1 MSGICG
7 IVRFDGGAPS
17 PAEIPAMCQVLERRG
32 PDGTGSWAGDSAALG
47 HTLLATTPEA
57 LVERLPLTH
66 AESGCTITADARL
79 DNRDEL
85 LAALGLTGETR
96 VIGDGELILHS
107 YLRWGE
113 DCPKH
118 LLGDFAF
125 AIWDERTRR
134 LFCARD
140 HMGMRQLLYYH
151 DAGRLFVFASEAQA
165 VLAHPDVPQCIN
177 EERIADFLDD
187 VEGIDLPSTFFEDVH
202 RLPPAHFL
210 SVTANGLNLQRYW
223 ELQPKAPL
231 VLGGDEAYADAFLD
245 VFTEAVRCR
254 LRSPGPVGSMLSGGM
269 DSGSVA
275 AVAARLLSAD
285 GAGPLHTISAVG
297 PDPETCIETRT
308 ILSASSLPGLAPQ
321 FVDQADMDTYRHA
334 LMDLPK
340 SGEPFDFHMT
350 LIRAVYLAAQQ
361 QGLKIMLD
369 GVAGDVVMISG
380 NRVGQLLSAGRM
392 VAAVREARAEA
403 RFWGPTWPWWKSLA
417 HAAWAARVPD
427 SVRNFRDRRR
437 ARRTSRASLVAP
449 ELAKLIDLARGRQ
462 TGKTTQSGGQFS
474 VERRRQS
481 ILHPH
486 LTAARERYDRVAA
499 ANAIEPRDPFIDVR
513 VIQFC
518 LSLPAEQLQSDGWP
532 KLVLRRA
539 MQGLLPETMVW
550 RVGKEHLGWAFTLT
564 LFDGWKGWLDELE
577 AGKPLLRR
585 FVRADLLEA
594 SNQRQGN
601 ALDTEQQFKLF
612 FLLNWLRRSGMGCPA
627 ATPMLGKRHVEE
639 NA

>member
-7 IVRFDGGAPS
+7 IVRLDGGTPS
-17 PAEIPAMCQVLERRG
+17 PAEIAPMCKVLQRRG
-32 PDGTGSWAGDSAALG
+32 PDGTATWVGECAALG
-47 HTLLATTPEA
+47 HTSLVTTPEA

-66 AESGCTITADARL
+66 AESGCAITADARL
-79 DNRDEL
+79 DNREEL
-85 LAALGLTGETR
+85 LATLGLAGETR
-96 VIGDGELILHS
+96 VIGDGELILLS

-125 AIWDERTRR
+125 AIWDERAQQ

-140 HMGMRQLLYYH
+140 HMGMRQLLYYR
-151 DAGRLFVFASEAQA
+151 DAGRLFVFGTEAQA
-165 VLAHPDVPQCIN
+165 VLTHRSVPQCIN
-177 EERIADFLDD
+177 EERIADFLEDL
-187 VEGIDLPSTFFEDVH
+187 EGIDLPSTFFEDVH

-210 SVTANGLNLQRYW
+210 TVNANGATLQRYW
-223 ELQPKAPL
+223 QLRPNAPL
-231 VLGGDEAYADAFLD
+231 MLGSDQAYADAFLD

-254 LRSPGPVGSMLSGGM
+254 LRRPGPVGSMLSGGM

-285 GAGPLHTISAVG
+285 GGGPLHTFSAVG

-308 ILSASSLPGLAPQ
+308 ILSASSLPGLAAR
-321 FVDQADMDTYRHA
+321 FVNLADMDTYRHA

-350 LIRAVYLAAQQ
+350 LIRAVYMAAHQ
-361 QGLKIMLD
+361 QGIKIMLD
-369 GVAGDVVMISG
+369 GVGGDVVMISG
-380 NRVGQLLSAGRM
+380 NRVGQLLRAGRI
-392 VAAVREARAEA
+392 VAAVREARGEG
-403 RFWGPTWPWWKSLA
+403 RFWGPLWPWWKSLA
-417 HAAWAARVPD
+417 HGAWAAWVPNI
-427 SVRNFRDRRR
+427 VRNFRGKIH
-437 ARRTSRASLVAP
+437 ARRSSRTSMVAP
-449 ELAKLIDLARGRQ
+449 EFANSIDLAGRRQ
-462 TGKTTQSGGQFS
+462 GSKTVQSGGRFS
-474 VERRRQS
+474 VEKRRQS

-486 LTAARERYDRVAA
+486 LTAARERYDRVAS
-499 ANAIEPRDPFIDVR
+499 ANAIEPRDPFMDVR
-513 VIQFC
+513 LIQFC
-518 LSLPAEQLQSDGWP
+518 LSLPVEQLQSDGWR

-539 MQGLLPETMVW
+539 MHGLLPDTVVW
-550 RVGKEHLGWAFTLT
+550 RVGKEHLGWAFTLS
-564 LFDGWKGWLDELE
+564 LFDGWEGWSGEVE

-594 SNQRQGN
+594 SNQRQGK
-601 ALDTEQQFKLF
+601 ALDREQQFKLF
-612 FLLNWLRRSGMGCPA
+612 FLLNWLRRSGMGCPD